1 MRFDANMSDNDDDDV
16 ICRESIRP
24 RKIKPQNIVCRLI
37 ERERG
42 AQRPG
47 THVHAIRE
55 FYKNIYPN
63 LTIINVEKP
72 AGFLRKFS
80 PDGKYLIAFT
90 FDQTSL
96 EIYRFNGVVA
106 AAELINVWKTEVV
119 PNSNTDLPYGIRSQ
133 IFDKLFKVIQASPV
147 ECPLPV
153 TDLVLPLLSLLFIF
167 FFFSWNR
174 LWVWPRRA
182 SSWIVNAASLPM
194 TVGMLLLVPLP
205 TLWTTIAHHSTICT
219 QATMASRQH

>member
-1 MRFDANMSDNDDDDV
+1 MRFDANMSDTDDDDV

-42 AQRPG
+42 ARRPG

-106 AAELINVWKTEVV
+106 AAELINVWKTDVV

-133 IFDKLFKVIQASPV
+133 IFDKLFKVSVGRVDAAIQQV
-147 ECPLPV
+147 
-153 TDLVLPLLSLLFIF
+153 
-167 FFFSWNR
+167 
-174 LWVWPRRA
+174 PRH
-182 SSWIVNAASLPM
+182 L
-194 TVGMLLLVPLP
+194 
-205 TLWTTIAHHSTICT
+205 
-219 QATMASRQH
+219 

>member
-1 MRFDANMSDNDDDDV
+1 MAERRNEIQMRFGANMSDSDDEDDV
-16 ICRESIRP
+16 ICCEAIRP

-42 AQRPG
+42 VSRPG

-55 FYKNIYPN
+55 FYKSIYPN

-106 AAELINVWKTEVV
+106 AAKLIKDWKSEVV
-119 PNSNTDLPYGIRSQ
+119 PNSDTDLPYSIRSQ
-133 IFDKLFKVIQASPV
+133 IFDKLFKV
-147 ECPLPV
+147 
-153 TDLVLPLLSLLFIF
+153 
-167 FFFSWNR
+167 
-174 LWVWPRRA
+174 
-182 SSWIVNAASLPM
+182 SSSIRP
-194 TVGMLLLVPLP
+194 
-205 TLWTTIAHHSTICT
+205 
-219 QATMASRQH
+219 